1 MIKLR
6 WGAAVVAL
14 AFTVAGCSSGAPAST
29 SAEASVTPTPTA
41 TAPATAAPTV
51 AAGDPTTDRPAPTT
65 SASATAGGSTAIP
78 VVQSTPEAAMTSWLR
93 ALVGGDS
100 SNVCGLMAANGT
112 AIADLPSAKEQC
124 AQAVTPMLEQLKSVG
139 DPFKG
144 LTVTGATVRGDTATF
159 ESAKTTP
166 AMAAPIIKN
175 LKAVRLGG
183 KWYVTQG

>member
-1 MIKLR
+1 MMKLR

-14 AFTVAGCSSGAPAST
+14 AFTVAGCSSGTPAST
-29 SAEASVTPTPTA
+29 SAGANVTPTPTA

-51 AAGDPTTDRPAPTT
+51 AAGDPTTDRAAPTT
-65 SASATAGGSTAIP
+65 SASAGGGAAIP